1 MAESKEP
8 RKLIAN
14 NKKARHDY
22 FLDEFYEAG
31 IELFGT
37 EVKSMRLGKC
47 SIKEAFVRID
57 NGEIYIYQMHISP
70 YEQGNIFNKDPLR
83 PGRQGGRKGRYD
95 CTGGGLLQ
103 VREGQGGDCPGQR
116 KETLRQAGGYCGPGY
131 EAVGRA
137 GLQIDAEVIFLYTYY

>member
-57 NGEIYIYQMHISP
+57 NGEIYTS
-70 YEQGNIFNKDPLR
+70 
-83 PGRQGGRKGRYD
+83 
-95 CTGGGLLQ
+95 
-103 VREGQGGDCPGQR
+103 
-116 KETLRQAGGYCGPGY
+116 
-131 EAVGRA
+131 RA
-137 GLQIDAEVIFLYTYY
+137 IFLIRTL